1 MDRTENEQPAQEY
14 RYSQPS
20 RHFSKS
26 SSCLIK
32 TVDEYNAKS
41 LFHLCMD
48 HDKDE
53 IIENDDMQY

>member
-14 RYSQPS
+14 RYNQHG

-48 HDKDE
+48 HDNDE